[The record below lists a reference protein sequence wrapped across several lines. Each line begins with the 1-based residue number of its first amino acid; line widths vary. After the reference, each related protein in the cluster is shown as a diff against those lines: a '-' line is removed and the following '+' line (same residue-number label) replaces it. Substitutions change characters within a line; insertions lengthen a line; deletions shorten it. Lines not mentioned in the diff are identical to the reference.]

1 MAAHKSEK
9 SWFQPSAEMRGYR
22 ELKTHVAEQMIF
34 LKADNIREAKMIR
47 SCTLK
52 TEQFEVE

>member
-1 MAAHKSEK
+1 
-9 SWFQPSAEMRGYR
+9 MRGYR